1 MSRALSA
8 RESFLLALA
17 VFVAGA
23 GAFVIVRYV
32 PYRKVVPADE
42 GAPGDGPERTVLLAE
57 IARLDRDRESLE
69 TTLAEVRVRSAEA
82 SARRAPSEDIPRVA
96 AEVAGLAARSGLD
109 VQSSEV
115 LVGSDAESALAR
127 TGAAASGET
136 ARPVLRVSA
145 TGSYG
150 AVESFVAGLGTLD
163 APVALRR
170 VNLVRVE
177 RPGVSGATV
186 RLEVVLVP

>member
-1 MSRALSA
+1 MSRVLSA

-23 GAFVIVRYV
+23 GAFVILRYA
-32 PYRKVVPADE
+32 PYRKSVPADE
-42 GAPGDGPERTVLLAE
+42 GAPGDEPERTVLLSE
-57 IARLDRDRESLE
+57 IARLDRDREKLE
-69 TTLAEVRVRSAEA
+69 ATLAEVHARSAES
-82 SARRAPSEDIPRVA
+82 SARRAPPEDAPRVA
-96 AEVAGLAARSGLD
+96 ADVAGLAARSGLD

-115 LVGSDAESALAR
+115 LVGTDAEGALAR
-127 TGAAASGET
+127 MGGAASRET

-163 APVALRR
+163 VPVALRR
-170 VNLVRVE
+170 FDLVRVE
-177 RPGVSGATV
+177 RPGAPGATV